1 MLVKRGKSWMGPT
14 CSSLKAAHDQWRRT
28 RLPDA
33 FFVAEART
41 ERQIVVKVAQ

>member
-1 MLVKRGKSWMGPT
+1 MGPT
-14 CSSLKAAHDQWRRT
+14 CSSLKVGA
-28 RLPDA
+28 RLSGDVRDYQMHSLKP